1 MSCCGKSRG
10 LMMQPGPAIQSAPHS
25 VAGQPRTLEVQYT
38 GKTAITAVGRVT
50 GRQYRFGAPG
60 ARVAI
65 DPRDR
70 ASIRAVPNLREVR

>member
-1 MSCCGKSRG
+1 
-10 LMMQPGPAIQSAPHS
+10 MQPGSSIRPAPPPA
-25 VAGQPRTLEVQYT
+25 AGLPRSLEMQYT
-38 GKTAITAVGRVT
+38 GRTALTAVGRVT